1 MSASRPV
8 RGRLAPSPTG
18 FLHLGNAWAFLLAWL
33 ACRSKG
39 GSLVLRMEDIDPE
52 RSRDEYARFIIE
64 DLRFLGLDW
73 DEGEGAGGAHGPY
86 RQSGRTPVYEEAL
99 RRLDAMGLLYPCFC
113 SRAELH
119 DVTRAPHASDGR
131 LIYGGRC
138 RSLNAQE
145 RAELSARRRPSL
157 RLRVPDETIRF
168 VDGLCGPQAQNLR
181 EECGDFIVRRSDGA
195 FAYQLAVVVDDIA
208 MGVTQVVRGRDLLD
222 STPRQLYLYRLLG
235 ARPPAY
241 YHVPLLL
248 APDGR
253 RLSKRERDLDMG
265 ALRARYGAEE
275 ILGRLAFLTGLRE
288 TAAPVEAR
296 ALAETFSWSRVR
308 RENLYLPEG
317 LFES

>member
-1 MSASRPV
+1 MASSV
-8 RGRLAPSPTG
+8 VGRFAPSPSG
-18 FLHLGNAWAFLLAWL
+18 RMHLGNVMSALLCWL
-33 ACRSKG
+33 SARSAG
-39 GSLVLRMEDIDPE
+39 GRLVLRIEDIDPE

-86 RQSGRTPVYEEAL
+86 RQSGRTLVYEEAL

-138 RSLNAQE
+138 RNLNVQE

-157 RLRVPDETIRF
+157 RLRVPDETVRF

>member
-1 MSASRPV
+1 MASSV
-8 RGRLAPSPTG
+8 VGRFAPSPSG
-18 FLHLGNAWAFLLAWL
+18 RMHLGNVMSALLCWL
-33 ACRSKG
+33 SARSAG
-39 GSLVLRMEDIDPE
+39 GRLVLRMEDIDPE

-99 RRLDAMGLLYPCFC
+99 RRLDAMGLLYQCFC

-138 RSLNAQE
+138 RNLNAQE

-157 RLRVPDETIRF
+157 RLRVPDETVRF

-253 RLSKRERDLDMG
+253 RLSKRERDLDLG